1 MMTSIKKL
9 GNGFKIQ
16 ERKLENSEVELTVEI
31 LKDGIYVTSEKFEN
45 VSKQEENKIIANYL
59 ATQMKLYCVEEEVT
73 SEERVRLAGKAM
85 GLNIINGYKINPLED
100 GNYSNIRVELL
111 ESGRYPM
118 YTTGIFDL
126 TENGLEKLKNKLNRI
141 VEYQL
146 DLSKQTRP
154 LYGIEIIHMIS

>member
-1 MMTSIKKL
+1 MMTSMEKL
-9 GNGFKIQ
+9 GNGFKIE
-16 ERKLENSEVELTVEI
+16 ERKQGNSEIELTVEI

-59 ATQMKLYCVEEEVT
+59 ATQMKLYCVEEVI
-73 SEERVRLAGKAM
+73 SEERVRLARKAM
-85 GLNIINGYKINPLED
+85 GLNIINGYKITPLED

-126 TENGLEKLKNKLNRI
+126 TENDLEKLKNKLNGI

-146 DLSKQTRP
+146 DIRKQTRP
-154 LYGIEIIHMIS
+154 LFGIEIIQMIS

>member
-1 MMTSIKKL
+1 MMTSMEKL

-59 ATQMKLYCVEEEVT
+59 ATQMKLYCVEEVT

-85 GLNIINGYKINPLED
+85 GLNIINGYKITPLED

-126 TENGLEKLKNKLNRI
+126 TENGLEKLKNKLNGI
-141 VEYQL
+141 MEYQL
-146 DLSKQTRP
+146 DIRKQTRP
-154 LYGIEIIHMIS
+154 LYGIEIIQMIS